1 MGGRAMR
8 GIVSAALALAVMALG
23 FWAYRE
29 NYATQASLREV
40 RGLKAEIALAE
51 ARLDRLAAEW
61 AYLNRPDRLR
71 DLADLNFRRLEL
83 MPLRP
88 EAFAGVE
95 EVPMPGA
102 PGALL
107 STYVVSVSAAAGEE
121 PL

>member
-1 MGGRAMR
+1 MKGLIYAGMALVVMG
-8 GIVSAALALAVMALG
+8 LG

-40 RGLKAEIALAE
+40 GQLRHEIATTQ

-71 DLADLNFRRLEL
+71 DLAELNFQRLEL
-83 MPLRP
+83 LPLTP
-88 EAFAGVE
+88 GAFADVNQ
-95 EVPMPGA
+95 VAMP
-102 PGALL
+102 P
-107 STYVVSVSAAAGEE
+107 AAGSVANSPMIVSSGGTIETEE